1 MPRQCTVCV
10 HPERQAIDRAILA
23 GEPKSVISRRWGL
36 PPDATERHAKV
47 GHVVRHEQIIAGKS
61 VLAPR
66 EGDDLLEKL
75 EELVKIVRDVMGR
88 CIQNNQYVA
97 SLACAREL
105 VRIYELVAKLTGQL
119 DESARVNIALVQ
131 QQQAEAEQEL
141 MLERLTIAERLEL
154 RRLIAKAQ
162 GEPSE
167 AGRAVSAPARGIVD
181 RAAQAQSRD
190 A

>member
-1 MPRQCTVCV
+1 VY
-10 HPERQAIDRAILA
+10 
-23 GEPKSVISRRWGL
+23 S
-36 PPDATERHAKV
+36 
-47 GHVVRHEQIIAGKS
+47 
-61 VLAPR
+61 
-66 EGDDLLEKL
+66 
-75 EELVKIVRDVMGR
+75 
-88 CIQNNQYVA
+88 IQNNQYVA

-167 AGRAVSAPARGIVD
+167 AGRAVPALARGIVD
-181 RAAQAQSRD
+181 GAAQAQSRD